1 MSGLGNRAII
11 LSLSRLANYGLM
23 IISPVILARILP
35 VADFGRYREFLL
47 YASIVQ
53 ALAAF
58 SINDSLLYLMPH
70 HPRSSRQIVDQ
81 TVLLSGICS
90 AAVICMLLLV
100 DQASAGAVFGSY
112 TVPIICYVMLYVNF
126 DFWESYWLAIH
137 KPAAVFYYTVGRLT
151 LRMLVV
157 VGVALASRDVD
168 KIIWALILLEGVRML
183 IAAFVWR
190 RLPDSANA
198 ERTPR
203 LWSEQLQFCL
213 PVGLAVVFSMV
224 NRNIGNVA
232 VAKVLGTVAFAHYT
246 IGTYGD
252 PIVVTLR
259 NSISTVLLP
268 EMVRRQTHS
277 PGERLE
283 LWHRSIVVNCLLL
296 FPAAAICAFFA
307 EPLIV
312 TAFGAAYRPAAPV
325 LQLYAII
332 MIRECLD
339 FSPPLRALNRT
350 RPLLYSN
357 VIAAIASLG
366 ALYILLE
373 RHGIEGAMLARVI
386 SGLVDV
392 IYLGLSVAM
401 VYRVGHAG
409 VLPWGGILK
418 AGMAALGC
426 SPVLW
431 LLPAGQHGIAG
442 VVAVSILYCG
452 CFIALALALRIGEA
466 RMLWGR
472 ITQAFRA
479 AARSR
484 LRML

>member
-23 IISPVILARILP
+23 IVSPVILARILP
-35 VADFGRYREFLL
+35 VTDFGRYREFLL

-70 HPRSSRQIVDQ
+70 HPRSTRQIVDQ
-81 TVLLSGICS
+81 TVLLSGVCS
-90 AAVICMLLLV
+90 AAVICALLLV
-100 DQASAGAVFGSY
+100 DQVSAGAVFGSY
-112 TVPIICYVMLYVNF
+112 TVPIVCYVLLYVNF

-157 VGVALASRDVD
+157 VGVALVSRDVQ
-168 KIIWALILLEGVRML
+168 KIIWALILLEGARML
-183 IAAFVWR
+183 VAAVAWR
-190 RLPDSANA
+190 RLPGSGSTMRA
-198 ERTPR
+198 PG
-203 LWSEQLQFCL
+203 LWAEQLHFCV
-213 PVGLAVVFSMV
+213 PVGLAVVFSMI
-224 NRNIGNVA
+224 NRNVGNVA

-268 EMVRRQTHS
+268 EMVRRQSQS
-277 PGERLE
+277 PDERLD
-283 LWHRSIVVNCLLL
+283 LWHRSVIVNCLLL

-312 TAFGAAYRPAAPV
+312 TAFGSAYRPAVPV

-357 VIAAIASLG
+357 VIAAIASLC
-366 ALYILLE
+366 ALYFLLD
-373 RHGIEGAMLARVI
+373 RFGIEGAMLARVL

-392 IYLGLSVAM
+392 IYLGFSVAV
-401 VYRVGHAG
+401 VYRVGLAG

-418 AGMAALGC
+418 TGIAALAGT
-426 SPVLW
+426 PVLW
-431 LLPAGQHGIAG
+431 MLSREQPGIAG
-442 VVAVSILYCG
+442 VAVVASAYCG
-452 CFIALALALRIGEA
+452 CFIALALALRIDEA

-472 ITQAFRA
+472 ITQVIRA
-479 AARSR
+479 AAGSP

>member
-23 IISPVILARILP
+23 IVSPVILARILP

-90 AAVICMLLLV
+90 AAVICVLLLV
-100 DQASAGAVFGSY
+100 DQVSAGAVFGSY
-112 TVPIICYVMLYVNF
+112 TVPIVCYVLLYVNF

-157 VGVALASRDVD
+157 VGVALTSRDVQ
-168 KIIWALILLEGVRML
+168 KIIWALILLEGARML
-183 IAAFVWR
+183 VAAVAWR
-190 RLPDSANA
+190 RLPDSATA
-198 ERTPR
+198 KRAPG
-203 LWSEQLQFCL
+203 LWSEQLHFCV

-268 EMVRRQTHS
+268 EMVRRQTQS
-277 PGERLE
+277 PDKRLD
-283 LWHRSIVVNCLLL
+283 LWHRSVIVNCLLL

-312 TAFGAAYRPAAPV
+312 TAFGIAYRPAAPV
-325 LQLYAII
+325 LQLYAVI

-357 VIAAIASLG
+357 VIAAVASLG
-366 ALYILLE
+366 ALYLLLD
-373 RHGIEGAMLARVI
+373 RFGIEGAMLARVL

-401 VYRVGHAG
+401 VYRIGHAD
-409 VLPWGGILK
+409 VLPWSGILK
-418 AGMAALGC
+418 TGIAASAC

-431 LLPAGQHGIAG
+431 LLPAGHHGIAG
-442 VVAVSILYCG
+442 VAAVSILYCA
-452 CFIALALALRIGEA
+452 CFVALALALRIAEA
-466 RMLWGR
+466 RMLWER
-472 ITQAFRA
+472 ITQAIRA
-479 AARSR
+479 VAGSPS
-484 LRML
+484 RML